1 MLTRRNIHRLLSKV
15 AGQPSYAA
23 AVAWKRFLTGIC
35 YAVGSGAS
43 LPPESVTLFLT
54 HRCNLHCAMCGQWGD
69 KGAAKLCSG
78 ETLSQELDF
87 RALSELISQF
97 SGFRPN
103 ITLFGG
109 EPLLHRDCLAFVEAV
124 KKNGMHCLMITNGT
138 LLEPSA
144 KRLVAAGL
152 DELNISIDGYGRLH
166 DDIRGMPGL
175 FERVRRGVAAVNE
188 QKRLRG
194 ARKPFI
200 NIQCT
205 INKANYLELE
215 KMIDTAAELGA
226 DSLTWHNLIFTT
238 GGILDR
244 QREVDSAL
252 ESDSS
257 SWNGFLFESGIDPEK
272 LWSVIGRLKRRRTPL
287 RRDVYPDFGKEDF
300 LAYYR
305 APGSL
310 TAGRRFRCLSPWLVA
325 YVFPD
330 GSVRPCLN
338 STYSFGDIRTQRF
351 IDAWNSPAACKF
363 RKFLKQRRVFPVCE
377 RCTELYRY

>member
-1 MLTRRNIHRLLSKV
+1 
-15 AGQPSYAA
+15 
-23 AVAWKRFLTGIC
+23 
-35 YAVGSGAS
+35 
-43 LPPESVTLFLT
+43 
-54 HRCNLHCAMCGQWGD
+54 
-69 KGAAKLCSG
+69 
-78 ETLSQELDF
+78 
-87 RALSELISQF
+87 
-97 SGFRPN
+97 
-103 ITLFGG
+103 
-109 EPLLHRDCLAFVEAV
+109 
-124 KKNGMHCLMITNGT
+124 MITNGT

>member
-1 MLTRRNIHRLLSKV
+1 MTRQNIHRLLSKV
-15 AGQPSYAA
+15 AGQPAYAA
-23 AVAWKRFLTGIC
+23 SVAWKRLLTGFF
-35 YAVGSGAS
+35 YVAGSGAS

-69 KGAAKLCSG
+69 NGVTKLASG

-87 RALSELISQF
+87 GVLSGLIGQLSR
-97 SGFRPN
+97 FRPS

-109 EPLLHRDCLAFVEAV
+109 EPLLYKDCVQLVDV
-124 KKNGMHCLMITNGT
+124 IKKKGMHCLMITNGT
-138 LLEPSA
+138 LLEA
-144 KRLVAAGL
+144 AAGGLVASGL

-175 FERVRRGVAAVNE
+175 YERVRSGILAVQE

-194 ARKPFI
+194 ARKPLV

-205 INKANYLELE
+205 INKANYRELE
-215 KMIDTAAELGA
+215 KMIGAAIDLGA
-226 DSLTWHNLIFTT
+226 DSLTWHNLIFSTS
-238 GGILDR
+238 GILDR
-244 QREVDSAL
+244 QKEVDTAL
-252 ESDSS
+252 GADSS
-257 SWNGFLFESGIDPEK
+257 AWNGFLFESGIDPEE
-272 LWSVIGRLKRRRTPL
+272 LWGVICRLKRNRTAL
-287 RRDVYPDFGKEDF
+287 RRDVYPDFGRDDF

-330 GSVRPCLN
+330 GDVRPCLN
-338 STYSFGDIRTQRF
+338 SSYSFGNIREREF
-351 IDAWNSPAACKF
+351 LSVWNSDKARTF
-363 RKFLKQRRVFPVCE
+363 RKLLRDRRVFPVCE